1 MSTIRKTITLTDTQN
16 DWIKAQIESGAY
28 TNDSEV
34 MRDLIRKAQAEHAE
48 IEAIRAKLIEAEQS
62 GVSDRTPEDIRQDV
76 LKNRGLNG

>member
-16 DWIKAQIESGAY
+16 EWIKAQIESGAY

-76 LKNRGLNG
+76 LKSRGLNG